1 MYYILCQ
8 IISGC
13 SAVGLAHM
21 IWDHGVGG
29 SSPSTPTIIY
39 RLKKGIFDNNAC
51 YICFDFFIFGSV
63 AQSG

>member
-1 MYYILCQ
+1 MT
-8 IISGC
+8 SGC

-39 RLKKGIFDNNAC
+39 SFLGVFLTKMLAI
-51 YICFDFFIFGSV
+51 YV
-63 AQSG
+63 